1 MQIID
6 GVFLILF
13 MSIILFGMSMGSLF
27 MLRMILQNIR
37 DGSNK
42 LKINKELPAHLP
54 VVTLVHNG
62 IPMNFLVDTGSNKS
76 NLAGC
81 SVSMIKPLKINDD
94 NTMSIG
100 GSVNT
105 VIKKRVTLD
114 LEDNDGHKF
123 IVDFAVNDALDGPFD
138 HIFKDKGVS
147 LSGSLGMDFIETY
160 GFVLDFSDVN
170 DNVNVSNLNIL
181 KYLKK

>member
-6 GVFLILF
+6 GIFLILF
-13 MSIILFGMSMGSLF
+13 MSIILFGMSMGSVF
-27 MLRMILQNIR
+27 MLRIILKNIR
-37 DGSNK
+37 ATNNK
-42 LKINKELPAHLP
+42 LKINKDLPAHLP
-54 VVTLVHNG
+54 VVTLMHNSM
-62 IPMNFLVDTGSNKS
+62 PMNFLVDTGANKS

-81 SVSMIKPLKINDD
+81 CVSMVKSLKVEDD
-94 NTMSIG
+94 NALSIG

-105 VIKKRVTLD
+105 VIKKRMTLD
-114 LEDNDGHKF
+114 LEDSEGRKY
-123 IVDFAVNDALDGPFD
+123 IVDFAVNNALDGPFD
-138 HIFKDKGVS
+138 HVFKDTGVN

-170 DNVNVSNLNIL
+170 DNVNIGNLNIL

>member
-6 GVFLILF
+6 GIFLMLF
-13 MSIILFGMSMGSLF
+13 MSIILFGMSIGSVF

-37 DGSNK
+37 NGSNK
-42 LKINKELPAHLP
+42 LMINKELPAHLP
-54 VVTLVHNG
+54 VITLTHNG
-62 IPMNFLVDTGSNKS
+62 MPMNFLVDTGANKS

-81 SVSMIKPLKINDD
+81 CISMVKPLKVNDD
-94 NTMSIG
+94 NAMSIG
-100 GSVNT
+100 GSVNI
-105 VIKKRVTLD
+105 VIKKRVALD
-114 LEDNDGHKF
+114 LEDSKGRKY
-123 IVDFAVNDALDGPFD
+123 IVDLAVNDALDEPFD
-138 HIFKDKGVS
+138 HVFKDTGVS

-170 DNVNVSNLNIL
+170 DNVNVENLNIL